1 MRHLYGVALAVL
13 LAAAVY
19 FGAAWGYTLVFN
31 GVGASASANSGQPT
45 ANGGGLPAAGG
56 SLFLNG
62 HVMLGGGLMLA
73 VGLAIGLLMVLPR
86 VSPLAAGLP
95 GLALVA
101 WTALY
106 VTDVREAVKLIPWP
120 THGFG
125 IGFEILLFDGLLGM
139 AGLAMIVPLFVPS
152 RWRSAPQSARYPQLA
167 ESMLP
172 RRAAVSPG
180 TGDPDLDE
188 AVAGFAAPSGGG
200 SNVIIDRT
208 ETLPQRSPVV
218 PPDGH
223 QPPWGPPD

>member
-19 FGAAWGYTLVFN
+19 FGAAWGYTLVVD
-31 GVGASASANSGQPT
+31 GVGASAAANSGAPP
-45 ANGGGLPAAGG
+45 ASGGGLPAAGG

-95 GLALVA
+95 GLVLVA

-106 VTDVREAVKLIPWP
+106 VSDVREAVRLIPWP

-125 IGFEILLFDGLLGM
+125 IGFEILLFDGLLGL

-152 RWRSAPQSARYPQLA
+152 RWRRAPRGPRYPTLA
-167 ESMLP
+167 ESLEP
-172 RRAAVSPG
+172 ARATVSPG
-180 TGDPDLDE
+180 PGDPDLD
-188 AVAGFAAPSGGG
+188 AAAGGFTAPSGGG
-200 SNVIIDRT
+200 SNVIIDGT
-208 ETLPQRSPVV
+208 QTLPQRAPAV
-218 PPDGH
+218 PPDGSR
-223 QPPWGPPD
+223 PPWGPPD

>member
-31 GVGASASANSGQPT
+31 GVGASAAANSGQPT

-86 VSPLAAGLP
+86 VSPLASGLP
-95 GLALVA
+95 GLVLVA

-125 IGFEILLFDGLLGM
+125 QGFEILLFDGLLGL

-152 RWRSAPQSARYPQLA
+152 RWRRAPRSAGYAALG
-167 ESMLP
+167 ESRLP
-172 RRAAVSPG
+172 RRATVSAG
-180 TGDPDLDE
+180 AGAPDLDG
-188 AVAGFAAPSGGG
+188 AVAGFPAPSGGD

-208 ETLPQRSPVV
+208 QTMQQGPVV
-218 PPDGH
+218 PSDGS